1 MTFREQLNKVNEL
14 GISICDLEVANECDC
29 IFNFEYT
36 EQEFEQLCDFARYCY
51 LKDQSGDIGPN
62 HIAQAIDDL
71 IREDE
76 KTIQE
81 VLDMSGW
88 DILDRASCWL

>member
-29 IFNFEYT
+29 MFQFKCT
-36 EQEFEQLCDFARYCY
+36 VGEFERLCDFAKYCY
-51 LKDQSGDIGPN
+51 LKDSSGDIAPI
-62 HIAQAIDDL
+62 HIARAINEL
-71 IREDE
+71 ITEDG

-81 VLDMSGW
+81 VLDMNKW
-88 DILDRASCWL
+88 DMLDKASYYC

>member
-1 MTFREQLNKVNEL
+1 M

-36 EQEFEQLCDFARYCY
+36 EQEFEQLCDFARHCY

-62 HIAQAIDDL
+62 HIAQAINDL
-71 IREDE
+71 IIEDE
-76 KTIQE
+76 KTIHE

>member
-14 GISICDLEVANECDC
+14 GISICDLEVAYECDC

-36 EQEFEQLCDFARYCY
+36 EQEFEQLCDFAKYCY
-51 LKDQSGDIGPN
+51 LKDESGNIAPN
-62 HIAQAIDDL
+62 FIAYAINEL
-71 IREDE
+71 IKEDG

-81 VLDMSGW
+81 VLNMSKWDM
-88 DILDRASCWL
+88 LEKASYYC

>member
-36 EQEFEQLCDFARYCY
+36 EQEFDQLCDFVRHCY
-51 LKDQSGDIGPN
+51 LKDQSGNITPN
-62 HIAQAIDDL
+62 HIAQAINEL
-71 IREDE
+71 ITEDE

-81 VLDMSGW
+81 VLDTNRW
-88 DILDRASCWL
+88 DMLDKASCYC